1 MHLRLIRH
9 ATLVVH
15 VGTHRLVVDPQLD
28 PAGSRPPVPDTP
40 LPRPNPLVG
49 LPEPAAAVLA
59 GIDGMLLTHLHGD
72 HIDETALGLLPR
84 DLVVLC
90 QAPDAEHLRTAGFTD
105 VRPVEDELEWDGLR
119 VIRID
124 ARHGTGDLAA
134 AMAPVSGYVLIAEAE
149 PVLYIAGDT
158 VFYEGVA
165 EALETHAPNAV
176 VVNAG
181 GARFTSGDPI
191 TMTAEDV
198 LRVVEAAPQA
208 RVIAVHLDAI
218 NHCVETRADLRQRL
232 READVHEGVTVPEDG
247 AEVPV
252 MLVGG

>member
-15 VGTHRLVVDPQLD
+15 IGTHRLVVDPQLD
-28 PAGSRPPVPDTP
+28 PAGARPAVPDTP
-40 LPRPNPLVG
+40 QPRPNPLVD
-49 LPEPAAAVLA
+49 LPEPAEAVLA

-84 DLVVLC
+84 ELVVFC

-105 VRPVEDELEWDGLR
+105 ARPVQDELEWDGLR
-119 VIRID
+119 VIRVD
-124 ARHGTGDLAA
+124 ARHGTGDLAD

-149 PVLYIAGDT
+149 PVLYVAGDT
-158 VFYEGVA
+158 VWYDGVA
-165 EALETHAPNAV
+165 DVLRTHEPDAV

-191 TMTAEDV
+191 TMTADD
-198 LRVVEAAPQA
+198 VVEVVRAAPRA

-218 NHCVETRADLRQRL
+218 NHCVETRADLRQSL
-232 READVHEGVTVPEDG
+232 RDAGVEESVTVPEDG